1 MPVSGWFAAAF
12 ARAIRRP
19 AVVRCNGLSPS
30 TAEFLP
36 WTF

>member
-12 ARAIRRP
+12 AQAVPRP
-19 AVVRCNGLSPS
+19 AVVRRNGLSSS

-36 WTF
+36 WPF